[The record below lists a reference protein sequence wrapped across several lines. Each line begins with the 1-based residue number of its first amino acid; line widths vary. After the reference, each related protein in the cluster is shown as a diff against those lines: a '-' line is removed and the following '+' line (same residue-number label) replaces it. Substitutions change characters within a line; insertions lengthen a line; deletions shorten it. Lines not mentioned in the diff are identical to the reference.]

1 MGQHIDNIIKQ
12 RLYSGGIWVFGGKML
27 AFISGIIVNALL
39 SRILTPENMG
49 LYFLTFSLV
58 TFSMMFSL
66 LGMERVIVRIISGA
80 LALEQPARARQA
92 VKYVLQFGLLSAII
106 VALIL
111 ISGGGQF
118 VSQKIFQSTLI
129 SKFIYLPAIWMVI
142 YAMQSLTAES
152 FRGFHDIRFATLF
165 NGPFSSL
172 LIVSALGYIFFTGRS
187 MGIQQV
193 LLIFISAYAVN
204 LCLASFLLQRKT
216 AMLEKS
222 KERLITRSD
231 LMKSSWLL
239 YVTNIFLFF
248 MSSGP
253 LWVLALYST
262 KEHVAIY
269 GAAARLMVL
278 ITTSLQLLKLTI
290 LPTIGHLYAKKAYE
304 ELEKV
309 LRSSATLAGLPAILG
324 LLLVILASKTILMI
338 VYGQHYTAGYSA
350 LLVLSVANII
360 NVFTGTP
367 GALMVMAS
375 KEKFLMIFAF
385 TSGTVGLGLCFLLV
399 GSLDYVGIAI
409 GQGSGL
415 AMYNVLMM
423 VYCRKKLS
431 ITTLMSFQELLN
443 FGHKIRRIYTLY
455 VMSKA
460 DFEKS

>member
-1 MGQHIDNIIKQ
+1 MSQQIDNIIKK
-12 RLYSGGIWVFGGKML
+12 RLFSGGMWVVGGKML
-27 AFISGIIVNALL
+27 AFISGIAVNAFL
-39 SRILTPENMG
+39 SRILTPEDMG
-49 LYFLTFSLV
+49 LYFLMVSLV
-58 TFSMMFSL
+58 TFSMMFSM

-92 VKYVLQFGLLSAII
+92 VKYVLQFGLLSAVI
-106 VALIL
+106 VALLL

-129 SKFIYLPAIWMVI
+129 SKIIYLPAIWLVI

-152 FRGFHDIRFATLF
+152 FRGFHDMRFATLF

-172 LIVSALGYIFFTGRS
+172 LIVSALSFVFFTDRTV
-187 MGIQQV
+187 GIQQV
-193 LLIFISAYAVN
+193 LIIIISAYAVN

-239 YVTNIFLFF
+239 YATNILIFL
-248 MSSGP
+248 MNAGP
-253 LWVLALYST
+253 LWLLAHFST
-262 KEHVAIY
+262 KEHVAIF

-278 ITTSLQLLKLTI
+278 ITSSLQLLKLTI
-290 LPTIGHLYAKKAYE
+290 LPTIGHLYAKKEFAA
-304 ELEKV
+304 LEKI

-324 LLLVILASKTILMI
+324 LLLVILASKNILLI
-338 VYGQHYTAGYSA
+338 VYGQQYTAGYSA

-375 KEKFLMIFAF
+375 KEKSLMIFAF
-385 TSGTVGLGLCFLLV
+385 ISGVFGLGLCFLLV
-399 GSLDYVGIAI
+399 DYLDYMGIAI
-409 GQGSGL
+409 GQGCGL
-415 AMYNVLMM
+415 VMYNVLMM
-423 VYCRKKLS
+423 IYCRKKLS
-431 ITTLMSFQELLN
+431 LTTLMSFQELLYI
-443 FGHKIRRIYTLY
+443 GRRIRLIYTHH
-455 VMSKA
+455 VMSTA
-460 DFEKS
+460 DLDKS

>member
-1 MGQHIDNIIKQ
+1 
-12 RLYSGGIWVFGGKML
+12 
-27 AFISGIIVNALL
+27 
-39 SRILTPENMG
+39 MG
-49 LYFLTFSLV
+49 LYFLTVSLV

-66 LGMERVIVRIISGA
+66 IGMERVIVRIISEA
-80 LALEQPARARQA
+80 LAFEQPARARQA
-92 VKYVLQFGLLSAII
+92 VKYVLQFGLLSAVI
-106 VALIL
+106 VALLL
-111 ISGGGQF
+111 ISGAGQF

-129 SKFIYLPAIWMVI
+129 SKFIYLPAIWLVI

-165 NGPFSSL
+165 NGPFSRL
-172 LIVSALGYIFFTGRS
+172 FIVSALGFVFFTGRT

-204 LCLASFLLQRKT
+204 LCLASFLLQRKI
-216 AMLEKS
+216 AIIEKS

-239 YVTNIFLFF
+239 YVTNIFIFF
-248 MSSGP
+248 MTSGP
-253 LWVLALYST
+253 LWLLAHFST

-278 ITTSLQLLKLTI
+278 ITTSLQLLKLMI

-309 LRSSATLAGLPAILG
+309 LRSSATLAGLPAIFG
-324 LLLVILASKTILMI
+324 LLLVILASKTILLI
-338 VYGQHYTAGYSA
+338 VYGQDYTAGYST
-350 LLVLSVANII
+350 LLVLSVANIV

-385 TSGTVGLGLCFLLV
+385 ISGTAGLGLCFLLV
-399 GSLDYVGIAI
+399 GPLDYLGIAI

-415 AMYNVLMM
+415 AIYNVLMM
-423 VYCRKKLS
+423 IYCRKQLS
-431 ITTLMSFQELLN
+431 LTTLMSFQELIN
-443 FGHKIRRIYTLY
+443 IVRKIRQIYTLY
-455 VMSKA
+455 VMSRA
-460 DFEKS
+460 NLEKF